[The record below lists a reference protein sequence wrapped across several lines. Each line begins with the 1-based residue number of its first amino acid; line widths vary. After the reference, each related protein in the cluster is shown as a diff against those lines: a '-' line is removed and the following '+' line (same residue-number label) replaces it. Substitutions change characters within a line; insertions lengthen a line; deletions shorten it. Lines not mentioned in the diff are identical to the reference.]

1 MLGKWDKQRV
11 KLAIR
16 MLSIL
21 TQEASN
27 GLIKVEEGEA
37 ECIHVTCP
45 ASHFFFDFCVT
56 RLGSWIKNN
65 MELGILFHVI
75 KLFPSSPLPI
85 LDIHVVAHILST
97 WPLGVT
103 LEVGICL
110 SWDWDLESD

>member
-65 MELGILFHVI
+65 MALEIP
-75 KLFPSSPLPI
+75 FPCHKTLPFLSS
-85 LDIHVVAHILST
+85 AHS
-97 WPLGVT
+97 
-103 LEVGICL
+103 
-110 SWDWDLESD
+110 